1 MHTSTAKFDLP
12 DETIVSSS
20 EFKKNPDGSW
30 TCIKNTDIKSA
41 YGIYRV
47 NPGMTFV
54 KEKLHWGID
63 VAELLDQAESK

>member
-1 MHTSTAKFDLP
+1 MP
-12 DETIVSSS
+12 DTPFISPK

-41 YGIYRV
+41 YGIIRV
-47 NPGMTFV
+47 NPGMTFR
-54 KEKLHWGID
+54 KKKTHWGID